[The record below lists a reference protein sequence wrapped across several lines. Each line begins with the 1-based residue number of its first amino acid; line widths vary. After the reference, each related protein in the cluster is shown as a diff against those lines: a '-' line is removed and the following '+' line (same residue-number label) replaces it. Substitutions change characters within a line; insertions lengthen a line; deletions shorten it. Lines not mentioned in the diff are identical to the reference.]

1 MSKRFRP
8 LVLCY
13 HAVTE
18 GPPHRLAIERRRLE
32 RHVRSVLWRGYRP
45 GTAAD
50 IIDGRRRLVHV
61 TFDDAFRSLALALP
75 ALERLRIPVTV
86 FACTALAGVGRPLDV
101 PELEADVAADP
112 GAYATMDWDALRALV
127 ERGVEVGSH
136 TVSHS
141 HLNRLA
147 DDELDG
153 ELNGSRTRLEDE
165 LGRPCRFLAYPYG
178 EADERVRAAARRAG
192 YEAAFGLRRSAI
204 DRYALPR
211 VDLYRNDSLVRAV
224 LKTSRAYR
232 PLAAALQRVRSV

>member
-1 MSKRFRP
+1 MSKSFRP

-18 GPPHRLAIERRRLE
+18 GPPHRLAVDRRTLTRQ
-32 RHVRSVLWRGYRP
+32 VRSMLWRGYRP

-50 IIDGRRRLVHV
+50 VVDGRRRVLHV

-75 ALERLRIPVTV
+75 ALEVLGVPVTV
-86 FACTALAGVGRPLDV
+86 FACTAQADEGRPLDV
-101 PELEADVAADP
+101 PELEEDVRANP
-112 GAYATMDWDALRALV
+112 RAYETMDWDALRALV

-136 TVSHS
+136 TISHP
-141 HLNRLA
+141 HLTRLA
-147 DDELDG
+147 DDELDR
-153 ELNGSRTRLEDE
+153 ELGASRTRLEDE
-165 LGRPCRFLAYPYG
+165 IGSPCRFLAYPYG

-192 YEAAFGLRRSAI
+192 YDAAFGLRGSAI

-211 VDLYRNDSLVRAV
+211 VDFYRNDSLVRAV